1 MATLHEDG
9 FWYAPD
15 EYLSQTQMD
24 TNALWIAAWC
34 KKNRP
39 DWTMTAIAAM
49 LGNMQTESYINPGI
63 WESKINWEARG
74 EDPEDN
80 SHGYGL
86 VQWTPWGKY
95 TNFAERHGYERVHI
109 ASQMK
114 RIGAEVDLGLQWIGA
129 GSWSDWTFT
138 DFMHSTD
145 TAYNL
150 AGAFVRC
157 YERPNITSETYKE
170 RGRQADY
177 YYALIT
183 GNAFPDIPDD
193 EQSEQNTAYING
205 AIQWAVDIANDDS
218 HGYDQGDR
226 WGPDYDCA
234 SLIIQAYENAG
245 CLVKTQGAT
254 NTSNMRSNFVY
265 CGFVQINYS
274 ADMTLYAGDVLWRE
288 GHCAMYIGDGNIVSA
303 HINEL
308 GTTTGGQT
316 GDQTG
321 HEIDVSAFNSS
332 GSWVYVLRLLTTGSS
347 GGIVPPKPSKGRRL
361 SKLLLYAVG
370 SDIV

>member
-1 MATLHEDG
+1 MATLHPDG
-9 FWYAPD
+9 FWHAPD
-15 EYLSQTQMD
+15 EYLDQTKKD

-34 KKNRP
+34 RKYRP
-39 DWTMTAIAAM
+39 DWTMNAIAAM
-49 LGNMQTESYINPGI
+49 LGNMETESRMNPGL
-63 WESKINWEARG
+63 WESLKDWEAAG
-74 EDPEDN
+74 EDPQDN

-95 TNFAERHGYERVHI
+95 TAFAERHGYERVHI

-114 RIGAEVDLGLQWIGA
+114 RIGAEVDLNIQWDDLGEWE
-129 GSWSDWTFT
+129 GWTFA
-138 DFMHSTD
+138 DFMHSTE
-145 TAYNL
+145 TPYKL

-157 YERPNITSETYKE
+157 YERPNITSETYVQ
-170 RGRQADY
+170 RGQQAEY

-183 GNAFPDIPDD
+183 NNAHPSIPDD
-193 EQSEQNTAYING
+193 EQSEQNASYIKG
-205 AIQWAVDIANDDS
+205 AIEWAVGIANDDS
-218 HGYDQGDR
+218 HGYDQDDR

-234 SLIIQAYENAG
+234 SLVIQAYENAG

-254 NTSNMRSNFVY
+254 NTGNMRTNFVY
-265 CGFVQINYS
+265 CGFVQIDYS
-274 ADMTLYAGDVLWRE
+274 ADMNLYAGDVLWRE
-288 GHCAMYIGDGNIVSA
+288 GHCAMYIGDGKIVSA

-308 GTTTGGQT
+308 GTITGGQT

-321 HEIDVSAFNSS
+321 HEIDVSAFNAS
-332 GSWVYVLRLLTTGSS
+332 GNWVYVLRLLTTGSA
-347 GGIVPPKPSKGRRL
+347 GDIIIPTKQKRL